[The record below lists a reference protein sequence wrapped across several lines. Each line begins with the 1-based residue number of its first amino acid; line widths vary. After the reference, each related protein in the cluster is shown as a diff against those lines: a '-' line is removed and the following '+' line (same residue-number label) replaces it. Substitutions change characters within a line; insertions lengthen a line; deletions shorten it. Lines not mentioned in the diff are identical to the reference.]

1 MEPITRE
8 EYYLAK
14 IAGTYKGKTPK
25 PVTIEEYYLAT
36 MAGDYSGNTPQPV
49 TRLQYY
55 MAKVAGVWGG
65 SIPAPV
71 TRLEYYWAAIASGEG
86 KVFPPVTRE
95 EHFLVLVADAYSVV
109 LTVVTG
115 NPALLENSK
124 GNRGL
129 ESLTLYGKSTQ
140 VSTTGA
146 QLLPFEV
153 GEKREGFEVFKDGI
167 AISGTRKKDIYAVGR
182 SGMDNESSY
191 DDFPLLASGE
201 YYVYS
206 DSASVSLFVVA
217 FRNGINIT
225 LGSSMKGVAAK
236 IKVMDG
242 DKFRIFLR
250 LEEDFNGKVKAMISK
265 TQPTASNYEPYTG
278 GKPSPSPEY
287 PQEIESTGQSG
298 EIGVTVTGTNLLPF
312 EVGQKGKGFEVFAD
326 GVQVDVDRKTDI
338 YAVGR
343 NNGNVESGYDEFAL
357 MTAGKYYIY
366 SGTQDV
372 YLYVVVWRKGKNVIL
387 GYSVGTN
394 AAQIEIM
401 DGDKFR
407 IFLRTAAAFKGKVK
421 AMITRTPMNATSYE
435 PYKPA
440 QTLIIPTP
448 NGLPGIPVSSDG
460 NYTDADGQQW
470 VCDEVDFKK
479 GVYVQRIGKKTITS
493 KDAFFKSGLS
503 TNDVNYF
510 ALNNIPVHIGTA
522 GKKDV
527 IMSNCFVAGIYQH
540 FGTLG
545 EIFLGSAQGNIVY
558 FSVEAQKYPDTET
571 FKQWAVE
578 NGLMFLYQL
587 ADIVET
593 HLTAEELSAYKTLR
607 TYSPTTTV
615 INDADAWM
623 SVGYA
628 KMK

>member
-1 MEPITRE
+1 M
-8 EYYLAK
+8 
-14 IAGTYKGKTPK
+14 
-25 PVTIEEYYLAT
+25 
-36 MAGDYSGNTPQPV
+36 
-49 TRLQYY
+49 
-55 MAKVAGVWGG
+55 
-65 SIPAPV
+65 
-71 TRLEYYWAAIASGEG
+71 
-86 KVFPPVTRE
+86 
-95 EHFLVLVADAYSVV
+95 LVADAYSVV

-153 GEKREGFEVFKDGI
+153 GEKREGLEVFKDGI
-167 AISGTRKKDIYAVGR
+167 AISGARKDDIYAVGR
-182 SGMDNESSY
+182 SGMGNESSY

-206 DSASVSLFVVA
+206 DSASVQLFVVA

-250 LEEDFNGKVKAMISK
+250 LEEAFNGKVKAMISK

-287 PQEIESTGQSG
+287 PQEIKSAGQSG

-312 EVGQKGKGFEVFAD
+312 EVGQKGNGFEVFAD

-338 YAVGR
+338 YAVGQ

-440 QTLIIPTP
+440 QTLIVPTP
-448 NGLPGIPVSSDG
+448 NGLPGIPVSSGG
-460 NYTDADGQQW
+460 NYTDEKGQQW
-470 VCDEVDFKK
+470 VADEIDLAK
-479 GVYVQRIGKKTITS
+479 GERVQRIGKTVVDGEKVKFVASSNSVYWNLPFKTSPGIISGSPCTS
-493 KDAFFKSGLS
+493 R
-503 TNDVNYF
+503 YF
-510 ALNNIPVHIGTA
+510 ADGKFWANNSY
-522 GKKDV
+522 D
-527 IMSNCFVAGIYQH
+527 FVWT
-540 FGTLG
+540 TLG
-545 EIFLGSAQGNIVY
+545 KMKPY
-558 FSVEAQKYPDTET
+558 FDTS
-571 FKQWAVE
+571 
-578 NGLMFLYQL
+578 
-587 ADIVET
+587 
-593 HLTAEELSAYKTLR
+593 EELNAFCVQKNSEGNPLTIYYCIETPIRTPLSPETIAAYKALR

-615 INDADAWM
+615 INDAGAGM

>member
-14 IAGTYKGKTPK
+14 IAGTYEGNTPE

-129 ESLTLYGKSTQ
+129 ESLTLHGKSTQ
-140 VSTTGA
+140 GSTTGA

-167 AISGTRKKDIYAVGR
+167 AISGARKKDIYAVGR
-182 SGMDNESSY
+182 DGMTNESSY

-206 DSASVSLFVVA
+206 DSASVNLIVVA
-217 FRNGINIT
+217 FRNGGNIT

-250 LEEDFNGKVKAMISK
+250 IEEAFNGKVKAMISK

-287 PQEIESTGQSG
+287 PQEIKSAGQDG
-298 EIGVTVTGTNLLPF
+298 EIEVEVLGKNLIPF
-312 EVGQKGKGFEVFAD
+312 PYPILGGA
-326 GVQVDVDRKTDI
+326 
-338 YAVGR
+338 
-343 NNGNVESGYDEFAL
+343 
-357 MTAGKYYIY
+357 
-366 SGTQDV
+366 GTQ
-372 YLYVVVWRKGKNVIL
+372 
-387 GYSVGTN
+387 
-394 AAQIEIM
+394 IERE
-401 DGDKFR
+401 G
-407 IFLRTAAAFKGKVK
+407 VK
-421 AMITRTPMNATSYE
+421 YTV
-435 PYKPA
+435 
-440 QTLIIPTP
+440 Q
-448 NGLPGIPVSSDG
+448 SDG
-460 NYTDADGQQW
+460 
-470 VCDEVDFKK
+470 
-479 GVYVQRIGKKTITS
+479 
-493 KDAFFKSGLS
+493 
-503 TNDVNYF
+503 
-510 ALNNIPVHIGTA
+510 
-522 GKKDV
+522 
-527 IMSNCFVAGIYQH
+527 GI
-540 FGTLG
+540 
-545 EIFLGSAQGNIVY
+545 
-558 FSVEAQKYPDTET
+558 
-571 FKQWAVE
+571 
-578 NGLMFLYQL
+578 
-587 ADIVET
+587 
-593 HLTAEELSAYKTLR
+593 R
-607 TYSPTTTV
+607 
-615 INDADAWM
+615 
-623 SVGYA
+623 
-628 KMK
+628 

>member
-14 IAGTYKGKTPK
+14 IAGTYEGNTPE

-124 GNRGL
+124 GNRGM

-153 GEKREGFEVFKDGI
+153 GEKREGLEVFKDGI
-167 AISGTRKKDIYAVGR
+167 AISGARKDDIYAVGR
-182 SGMDNESSY
+182 SGMGNESSY

-206 DSASVSLFVVA
+206 DGEFVNLFVVA

-225 LGSSMKGVAAK
+225 LGGSKKGVAVK

-250 LEEDFNGKVKAMISK
+250 LEEAFNGKVKAMISK

-287 PQEIESTGQSG
+287 PQEIKSAGQSG

-312 EVGQKGKGFEVFAD
+312 EVGQKGNGFEVFAD
-326 GVQVDVDRKTDI
+326 GVQVDVDRETDI
-338 YAVGR
+338 YAVGQKK
-343 NNGNVESGYDEFAL
+343 GNVESGYDEFAL

-435 PYKPA
+435 PYKPV
-440 QTLIIPTP
+440 QKLIVPTP
-448 NGLPGIPVSSDG
+448 NGLPGIPVSSGG
-460 NYTDADGQQW
+460 NYTDEKGQQW
-470 VCDEVDFKK
+470 VADEIDLAK
-479 GVYVQRIGKKTITS
+479 GERVQWIGNKVLQES
-493 KDAFFKSGLS
+493 DL
-503 TNDVNYF
+503 
-510 ALNNIPVHIGTA
+510 
-522 GKKDV
+522 KKDTPDSIFV
-527 IMSNCFVAGIYQH
+527 TLYNIKTVSNANPICSHLKYVPYQTADKKQILCISRVLEDIRIYLNSADFQVYKDFVNNN
-540 FGTLG
+540 
-545 EIFLGSAQGNIVY
+545 EVFLIWALKTPIRT
-558 FSVEAQKYPDTET
+558 PLPPET
-571 FKQWAVE
+571 IA
-578 NGLMFLYQL
+578 
-587 ADIVET
+587 
-593 HLTAEELSAYKTLR
+593 AYKALR

-615 INDADAWM
+615 INDAGAGM

>member
-14 IAGTYKGKTPK
+14 IAGTYKGKTPE
-25 PVTIEEYYLAT
+25 PVTIDEYYLAT

-115 NPALLENSK
+115 NPTLLENSK
-124 GNRGL
+124 ENRGL

-140 VSTTGA
+140 MNTTGA

-153 GEKREGFEVFKDGI
+153 GEKREGLEVFKDGI
-167 AISGTRKKDIYAVGR
+167 AISGARKNDIYAVGH
-182 SGMDNESSY
+182 SGMGNESSY

-206 DSASVSLFVVA
+206 DSASVNLFVVA

-225 LGSSMKGVAAK
+225 LGGSMKGVAVK

-287 PQEIESTGQSG
+287 PQEIKNAGQSG

-312 EVGQKGKGFEVFAD
+312 EVGQKGNGFEAFAD
-326 GVQVDVDRKTDI
+326 GVQIDTDRDVDI

-343 NNGNVESGYDEFAL
+343 NDSLVESGYDEFAL

-366 SGTQDV
+366 SDTRDV
-372 YLYVVVWRKGKNVIL
+372 YLYVVVWRKGRNVVL

-440 QTLIIPTP
+440 QKLIIPTP

-460 NYTDADGQQW
+460 NYTDADGRQW

-479 GVYVQRIGKKTITS
+479 GVYVQRVATETPKAKWKNFEETADVPNRYRI
-493 KDAFFKSGLS
+493 SGALVNRYRDGS
-503 TNDVNYF
+503 TKCLISHGIYTNWGIAPGW
-510 ALNNIPVHIGTA
+510 ALNSTTFYYHP
-522 GKKDV
+522 KEDV
-527 IMSNCFVAGIYQH
+527 TKEEAKEQI
-540 FGTLG
+540 LG
-545 EIFLGSAQGNIVY
+545 FINSANPLTFLGQLETPI
-558 FSVEAQKYPDTET
+558 EKPLTTE
-571 FKQWAVE
+571 
-578 NGLMFLYQL
+578 QL
-587 ADIVET
+587 AT
-593 HLTAEELSAYKTLR
+593 YKALR

-615 INDADAWM
+615 ANDAEAGM

>member
-14 IAGTYKGKTPK
+14 IAGTYEGKTPK
-25 PVTIEEYYLAT
+25 PVTNDEYYLAT

-55 MAKVAGVWGG
+55 MAKVAGVWDG

-71 TRLEYYWAAIASGEG
+71 TRLEYYWAAIANGEG
-86 KVFPPVTRE
+86 EVFPPVTRE
-95 EHFLVLVADAYSVV
+95 EHFLTLVADAYSVV

-146 QLLPFEV
+146 QLFDVSEV
-153 GEKREGFEVFKDGI
+153 LDETVL
-167 AISGTRKKDIYAVGR
+167 DIENPVVGNAVGYWT
-182 SGMDNESSY
+182 SGYIPVKTGNYIYSSKGTARGWVYDADKNGLRYINNAGGSQISIKEGEAFVRVSGKYPDDPQNFMFNE
-191 DDFPLLASGE
+191 G
-201 YYVYS
+201 
-206 DSASVSLFVVA
+206 DS
-217 FRNGINIT
+217 
-225 LGSSMKGVAAK
+225 
-236 IKVMDG
+236 IK
-242 DKFRIFLR
+242 
-250 LEEDFNGKVKAMISK
+250 
-265 TQPTASNYEPYTG
+265 PYEPYTG

-287 PQEIESTGQSG
+287 TQEIESTGDVG
-298 EIGVTVTGTNLLPF
+298 EIGVTVTGANLLPF
-312 EVGQKGKGFEVFAD
+312 EVGQKGNGFEVFAD

-338 YAVGR
+338 YAVGQ
-343 NNGNVESGYDEFAL
+343 NNGNVESGYDEFVL

-372 YLYVVVWRKGKNVIL
+372 YLYVVVWRKGKNVVL

-435 PYKPA
+435 PYKPV
-440 QTLIIPTP
+440 QKLIVPTP
-448 NGLPGIPVSSDG
+448 NGLPGIPVSSGG
-460 NYTDADGQQW
+460 NYTDEKGQQW

-493 KDAFFKSGLS
+493 KDSFFKSGLS
-503 TNDVNYF
+503 TDDVNYF
-510 ALNNIPVHIGTA
+510 GLNNFFVHIGTR
-522 GKKDV
+522 GEKDV
-527 IMSNCFVAGIYQH
+527 LMSNCFVAGIYQN
-540 FGTLG
+540 FGALG
-545 EIFLGSAQGNIVY
+545 KIFLGSASGNVIY
-558 FSVEAQKYPDTET
+558 FSVNAQKYPDAGT

-615 INDADAWM
+615 INDA
-623 SVGYA
+623 GRG
-628 KMK
+628 

>member
-14 IAGTYKGKTPK
+14 IAGTYEGKTPE

-49 TRLQYY
+49 TRMQYY

-71 TRLEYYWAAIASGEG
+71 TRLEYYWAAIANGEG
-86 KVFPPVTRE
+86 TVFPPVTRE

-140 VSTTGA
+140 MNTTGA
-146 QLLPFEV
+146 QLFPFEV
-153 GEKREGFEVFKDGI
+153 GKKGINFEVFEDGI
-167 AISGTRKKDIYAVGR
+167 VISCKKGTDIYAVGR
-182 SGMDNESSY
+182 PNATLESSY
-191 DDFPLLASGE
+191 DDFPLLAPGE
-201 YYVYS
+201 YYIYS
-206 DSASVSLFVVA
+206 DSKYVELLVTTFVNGEYLILGVSTI
-217 FRNGINIT
+217 G
-225 LGSSMKGVAAK
+225 AAVK
-236 IKVMDG
+236 IKVIAG
-242 DKFRIFLR
+242 YKFRILLR
-250 LEEDFNGKVKAMISK
+250 CREDVETKVKAMISK

-287 PQEIESTGQSG
+287 PQEIKSAGQSG

-312 EVGQKGKGFEVFAD
+312 EVGQKGNGFEVFAD

-338 YAVGR
+338 YAVGQ
-343 NNGNVESGYDEFAL
+343 NNDNVESGYDEFAL

-372 YLYVVVWRKGKNVIL
+372 YLYVVVWRKGKNVVL
-387 GYSVGTN
+387 GYSVGTD
-394 AAQIEIM
+394 AEQIEIM

-407 IFLRTAAAFKGKVK
+407 IFLRTTAAFKGKVK

-448 NGLPGIPVSSDG
+448 NGLPGIPVSSGG

-479 GVYVQRIGKKTITS
+479 GVYVQRVATETPKAKWKNFEETADVPNRYRI
-493 KDAFFKSGLS
+493 SGALVNIYRDGS
-503 TNDVNYF
+503 TKCLISHGIYANWGIAPGW
-510 ALNNIPVHIGTA
+510 ALNSTTFYYHP
-522 GKKDV
+522 KEDV
-527 IMSNCFVAGIYQH
+527 TKEEAKEQI
-540 FGTLG
+540 LG
-545 EIFLGSAQGNIVY
+545 FINSANPLTFLGQLETPI
-558 FSVEAQKYPDTET
+558 EKPLTTE
-571 FKQWAVE
+571 
-578 NGLMFLYQL
+578 QL
-587 ADIVET
+587 AT
-593 HLTAEELSAYKTLR
+593 YKALR

-615 INDADAWM
+615 ANDAEAGM

>member
-14 IAGTYKGKTPK
+14 IAGTYEGKTPK
-25 PVTIEEYYLAT
+25 PVTNDEYYLAT

-55 MAKVAGVWGG
+55 MAKVAGVWDG

-71 TRLEYYWAAIASGEG
+71 TRLEYYWAAIANGEG
-86 KVFPPVTRE
+86 TVFPPVTRE

-140 VSTTGA
+140 MNTTGA

-153 GEKREGFEVFKDGI
+153 GKKGINFEVFEDGI
-167 AISGTRKKDIYAVGR
+167 VISCKKGTDIYAVGR
-182 SGMDNESSY
+182 PNAALESSY
-191 DDFPLLASGE
+191 DDFPLLAPGE
-201 YYVYS
+201 YYIYS
-206 DSASVSLFVVA
+206 DSKYVELLVTTFVNGKYLLLGVSTI
-217 FRNGINIT
+217 G
-225 LGSSMKGVAAK
+225 AAVK
-236 IKVMDG
+236 IKVIAG
-242 DKFRIFLR
+242 YKFRILLR
-250 LEEDFNGKVKAMISK
+250 CREDVETKVKAIISK
-265 TQPTASNYEPYTG
+265 RYPTASNYEPYTG

-372 YLYVVVWRKGKNVIL
+372 YLYVVVWRKGKNVVL
-387 GYSVGTN
+387 GYSVGTD
-394 AAQIEIM
+394 AEQIEIM

-407 IFLRTAAAFKGKVK
+407 IFLRTTAAFKGKVK

-615 INDADAWM
+615 ANDAEAGM

>member
-14 IAGTYKGKTPK
+14 IAGTYEGNTPE

-153 GEKREGFEVFKDGI
+153 GEKREGLEVFKDGI
-167 AISGTRKKDIYAVGR
+167 AISGARKDDIYAVGR
-182 SGMDNESSY
+182 SGMGNESSY

-206 DSASVSLFVVA
+206 DSASVNLFVVA
-217 FRNGINIT
+217 FRNGTNIT
-225 LGSSMKGVAAK
+225 LGGSMKGVAVK

-250 LEEDFNGKVKAMISK
+250 LEEAFNGKVKAMISK

-287 PQEIESTGQSG
+287 PQEIESTGDVG
-298 EIGVTVTGTNLLPF
+298 EIGVTVTGANLLPF
-312 EVGQKGKGFEVFAD
+312 EVGQKGNGFEVFAD
-326 GVQVDVDRKTDI
+326 GVQVDVDRETDI
-338 YAVGR
+338 YAVGQ

-372 YLYVVVWRKGKNVIL
+372 YLYVVVWRKGKNVVL

-435 PYKPA
+435 PYKPV
-440 QTLIIPTP
+440 QKLIVPTP
-448 NGLPGIPVSSDG
+448 NGLPGIPVSSGG
-460 NYTDADGQQW
+460 NYTDEKGQQW
-470 VCDEVDFKK
+470 VADEIDLAK
-479 GVYVQRIGKKTITS
+479 GERVQWIGNKVLQES
-493 KDAFFKSGLS
+493 DL
-503 TNDVNYF
+503 
-510 ALNNIPVHIGTA
+510 
-522 GKKDV
+522 KKDTPDSIFV
-527 IMSNCFVAGIYQH
+527 TLYNIKTVSNANPICSHLKYVPYQTADKKQILCISRVLEDIRIYLNSADFQVYKDFVNNN
-540 FGTLG
+540 
-545 EIFLGSAQGNIVY
+545 EVFLIWALKTPIRT
-558 FSVEAQKYPDTET
+558 PLPPET
-571 FKQWAVE
+571 IA
-578 NGLMFLYQL
+578 
-587 ADIVET
+587 
-593 HLTAEELSAYKTLR
+593 AYKALR

-615 INDADAWM
+615 INDAGAGM

>member
-14 IAGTYKGKTPK
+14 IAGTYEGNTPE

-153 GEKREGFEVFKDGI
+153 GEKREGLEVFKDGI
-167 AISGTRKKDIYAVGR
+167 AISGARKNYIYAVGR
-182 SGMDNESSY
+182 SGMDTESSY

-206 DSASVSLFVVA
+206 DSASVHLFVVA

-287 PQEIESTGQSG
+287 PQEIKSAGQSG

-312 EVGQKGKGFEVFAD
+312 EVGQKGNGFEVFAD

-338 YAVGR
+338 YAVGQ

-435 PYKPA
+435 PYKPV
-440 QTLIIPTP
+440 QKLIVPTP
-448 NGLPGIPVSSDG
+448 NGLPGIPVSSGG
-460 NYTDADGQQW
+460 NYTDEKGQQW
-470 VCDEVDFKK
+470 VCDEVDLKK
-479 GVYVQRIGKKTITS
+479 GVYVQRIAKEIPNTSLEVRETPDVKGRYSFTKAFKNIYKNGDYKCLISHGIYGRWGTKKDTW
-493 KDAFFKSGLS
+493 AM
-503 TNDVNYF
+503 V
-510 ALNNIPVHIGTA
+510 GTA
-522 GKKDV
+522 
-527 IMSNCFVAGIYQH
+527 FVYSPEERTTEDKLKEKILSLINSDNPL
-540 FGTLG
+540 T
-545 EIFLGSAQGNIVY
+545 FLGQLETPI
-558 FSVEAQKYPDTET
+558 EKPLTTE
-571 FKQWAVE
+571 
-578 NGLMFLYQL
+578 QL
-587 ADIVET
+587 AK
-593 HLTAEELSAYKTLR
+593 YKALR

-615 INDADAWM
+615 INDAGAGM

>member
-14 IAGTYKGKTPK
+14 IAGTYEGNTPE

-153 GEKREGFEVFKDGI
+153 GEKREGLEVFKDGI
-167 AISGTRKKDIYAVGR
+167 AISGARKDDIYAVGR
-182 SGMDNESSY
+182 SGMGNESSY

-206 DSASVSLFVVA
+206 DSASVNLFVVA

-250 LEEDFNGKVKAMISK
+250 LEEAFNGKVKAMISK

-287 PQEIESTGQSG
+287 PQEIKSAGQSG

-312 EVGQKGKGFEVFAD
+312 EVGQKGNGFEVFAD
-326 GVQVDVDRKTDI
+326 GVQVDVDRETDI
-338 YAVGR
+338 YAVGQ
-343 NNGNVESGYDEFAL
+343 NNANVESGYDEFAL

-372 YLYVVVWRKGKNVIL
+372 YLYVVVWRKGKNVVL
-387 GYSVGTN
+387 GRSVGTN

-407 IFLRTAAAFKGKVK
+407 IFFRTAATFKGKVK

-448 NGLPGIPVSSDG
+448 GGLPGIPVSSGG
-460 NYTDADGQQW
+460 NYTDEKGQQW
-470 VCDEVDFKK
+470 VADEIDLAKGERVQWIGNKVLQESDLKKDTPDSIFVTLYNIKTVSNANPICSHLKYVPYQTADKKQILCISRVLEDIRIYLNSADFQ
-479 GVYVQRIGKKTITS
+479 VY
-493 KDAFFKSGLS
+493 KDF
-503 TNDVNYF
+503 
-510 ALNNIPVHIGTA
+510 LNNNEVFLIWALKTPIRTPIP
-522 GKKDV
+522 
-527 IMSNCFVAGIYQH
+527 
-540 FGTLG
+540 
-545 EIFLGSAQGNIVY
+545 
-558 FSVEAQKYPDTET
+558 PET
-571 FKQWAVE
+571 IA
-578 NGLMFLYQL
+578 
-587 ADIVET
+587 
-593 HLTAEELSAYKTLR
+593 AYKALR

-615 INDADAWM
+615 INDAGAGM

>member
-14 IAGTYKGKTPK
+14 IAGTYEGKTPK
-25 PVTIEEYYLAT
+25 PVTNDEYYLAT

-153 GEKREGFEVFKDGI
+153 GEKREGLEVFKDGI
-167 AISGTRKKDIYAVGR
+167 AISGARKNDIYAVGR
-182 SGMDNESSY
+182 SGMGNESSY
-191 DDFPLLASGE
+191 DDFPLLAPGE
-201 YYVYS
+201 
-206 DSASVSLFVVA
+206 
-217 FRNGINIT
+217 
-225 LGSSMKGVAAK
+225 
-236 IKVMDG
+236 
-242 DKFRIFLR
+242 
-250 LEEDFNGKVKAMISK
+250 
-265 TQPTASNYEPYTG
+265 
-278 GKPSPSPEY
+278 
-287 PQEIESTGQSG
+287 
-298 EIGVTVTGTNLLPF
+298 
-312 EVGQKGKGFEVFAD
+312 
-326 GVQVDVDRKTDI
+326 
-338 YAVGR
+338 
-343 NNGNVESGYDEFAL
+343 
-357 MTAGKYYIY
+357 YYIY

-372 YLYVVVWRKGKNVIL
+372 YLYVVVWRKGKNVVL

-435 PYKPA
+435 PYKPV
-440 QTLIIPTP
+440 QKLIVPTP
-448 NGLPGIPVSSDG
+448 NGLPGIPVSSGG
-460 NYTDADGQQW
+460 NYTDEKGQQW

-493 KDAFFKSGLS
+493 KDIFFKSGLS
-503 TNDVNYF
+503 TDDVNYF
-510 ALNNIPVHIGTA
+510 GLNNFFVHIGTR
-522 GKKDV
+522 GEKDV
-527 IMSNCFVAGIYQH
+527 LMSNCFVAGIYQN
-540 FGTLG
+540 FGALG
-545 EIFLGSAQGNIVY
+545 KIFLGSASGNVIY
-558 FSVEAQKYPDTET
+558 FSVNAQKYPDVET

-615 INDADAWM
+615 ANDAEAGM

>member
-14 IAGTYKGKTPK
+14 IAGTYKGKTPE
-25 PVTIEEYYLAT
+25 PVTIDEYYLAT

-115 NPALLENSK
+115 NPTLLENSK
-124 GNRGL
+124 ENRGL

-140 VSTTGA
+140 MNTTGA

-153 GEKREGFEVFKDGI
+153 GEKREGLEVFKDGI
-167 AISGTRKKDIYAVGR
+167 AISGARKNDIYAVGR
-182 SGMDNESSY
+182 SGMGNESSY

-206 DSASVSLFVVA
+206 DSASVNLFVVA

-225 LGSSMKGVAAK
+225 LGGSMKGVAAK

-287 PQEIESTGQSG
+287 PQEIKNAGQSG

-312 EVGQKGKGFEVFAD
+312 EVGQKGNGFEAFAD
-326 GVQVDVDRKTDI
+326 GVQIDTDRDVDI

-343 NNGNVESGYDEFAL
+343 NDNLVESGYDEFAL

-366 SGTQDV
+366 SDTRDV
-372 YLYVVVWRKGKNVIL
+372 YLYVVVWRKGRNVVL

-440 QTLIIPTP
+440 QKLIIPTP

-460 NYTDADGQQW
+460 NYTDADGRQW

-479 GVYVQRIGKKTITS
+479 GVYVQRVATETPKAKWKNFEETADVPNRYRI
-493 KDAFFKSGLS
+493 SGALVNRYRDGS
-503 TNDVNYF
+503 TKCLISHGIYTNWGIAPGW
-510 ALNNIPVHIGTA
+510 ALNSTTFYYHP
-522 GKKDV
+522 KEDV
-527 IMSNCFVAGIYQH
+527 TKEEAKEQI
-540 FGTLG
+540 LG
-545 EIFLGSAQGNIVY
+545 FINSANPLTFLGQLETPI
-558 FSVEAQKYPDTET
+558 EKPLTTE
-571 FKQWAVE
+571 
-578 NGLMFLYQL
+578 QL
-587 ADIVET
+587 AT
-593 HLTAEELSAYKTLR
+593 YKALR

-615 INDADAWM
+615 ANDAEAGM

>member
-14 IAGTYKGKTPK
+14 IAGTYEGNTPE

-153 GEKREGFEVFKDGI
+153 GEKREGLEVFKDGI
-167 AISGTRKKDIYAVGR
+167 AISGARKNDIYAVGR
-182 SGMDNESSY
+182 EGMTNESSY

-206 DSASVSLFVVA
+206 DSASVNLFVVA

-225 LGSSMKGVAAK
+225 LGGSMKGVAVK

-242 DKFRIFLR
+242 DKFRILLR

-287 PQEIESTGQSG
+287 PQEIESVGQSG

-312 EVGQKGKGFEVFAD
+312 EVGQKGNGFEVFAD
-326 GVQVDVDRKTDI
+326 GVQVDVDRETDI
-338 YAVGR
+338 YAVGQ
-343 NNGNVESGYDEFAL
+343 NNSNVESGYDEFAL

-366 SGTQDV
+366 SDTQDV
-372 YLYVVVWRKGKNVIL
+372 YLYVVVWRKGKNVVL

-407 IFLRTAAAFKGKVK
+407 IFLRTVEAFNGKVK

-448 NGLPGIPVSSDG
+448 NGLPGIPVSSGG

-479 GVYVQRIGKKTITS
+479 GVYVQRVATETPKAKWKNFEETADVPNRYRI
-493 KDAFFKSGLS
+493 SGALVNRYRDGS
-503 TNDVNYF
+503 TKCLISHGIYTNF
-510 ALNNIPVHIGTA
+510 GIAPGWALNSTTFYYHP
-522 GKKDV
+522 KEDV
-527 IMSNCFVAGIYQH
+527 TKEEAKEQI
-540 FGTLG
+540 LG
-545 EIFLGSAQGNIVY
+545 FINSANPLTFLGQLETPI
-558 FSVEAQKYPDTET
+558 EKPLTTE
-571 FKQWAVE
+571 
-578 NGLMFLYQL
+578 QL
-587 ADIVET
+587 AT
-593 HLTAEELSAYKTLR
+593 YKALR

-615 INDADAWM
+615 ANDAEAGM

>member
-14 IAGTYKGKTPK
+14 IAGTYEGNTPE

-140 VSTTGA
+140 GST
-146 QLLPFEV
+146 
-153 GEKREGFEVFKDGI
+153 
-167 AISGTRKKDIYAVGR
+167 
-182 SGMDNESSY
+182 
-191 DDFPLLASGE
+191 
-201 YYVYS
+201 
-206 DSASVSLFVVA
+206 
-217 FRNGINIT
+217 
-225 LGSSMKGVAAK
+225 
-236 IKVMDG
+236 
-242 DKFRIFLR
+242 
-250 LEEDFNGKVKAMISK
+250 
-265 TQPTASNYEPYTG
+265 
-278 GKPSPSPEY
+278 PSPSY
-287 PQEIESTGQSG
+287 PQEIENAGQSG
-298 EIGVTVTGTNLLPF
+298 EIGVQVYGGNLFDIRKASPLEDAYGLQMSLDGEYITV
-312 EVGQKGKGFEVFAD
+312 KGVTTTT
-326 GVQVDVDRKTDI
+326 R
-338 YAVGR
+338 Y
-343 NNGNVESGYDEFAL
+343 GNVSF
-357 MTAGKYYIY
+357 
-366 SGTQDV
+366 
-372 YLYVVVWRKGKNVIL
+372 RIL
-387 GYSVGTN
+387 GYPVNLYGNRFSMDIVKNVGTSKEYVYTSATEN
-394 AAQIEIM
+394 TLALSVVVDAKAAVEL
-401 DGDKFR
+401 KFR
-407 IFLRTAAAFKGKVK
+407 LMVNAGSTAL
-421 AMITRTPMNATSYE
+421 PYE

-448 NGLPGIPVSSDG
+448 NGLPGIPVTFDG

-470 VCDEVDFKK
+470 VCDEVDLAN
-479 GVYVQRIGKKTITS
+479 GEMVQRIGKTVVDGEKVKFVASSNSVYWNLPFKTSPGIISGSPCTS
-493 KDAFFKSGLS
+493 R
-503 TNDVNYF
+503 YF
-510 ALNNIPVHIGTA
+510 ADGKFWANNSYDFVWTTP
-522 GKKDV
+522 GKMKP
-527 IMSNCFVAGIYQH
+527 
-540 FGTLG
+540 
-545 EIFLGSAQGNIVY
+545 Y
-558 FSVEAQKYPDTET
+558 FDTS
-571 FKQWAVE
+571 
-578 NGLMFLYQL
+578 
-587 ADIVET
+587 
-593 HLTAEELSAYKTLR
+593 EELNAFCVQKNSEGNPLTIYYCIETPIRTPLSPETIAAYKALR

>member
-14 IAGTYKGKTPK
+14 IAGTYEGNTPE

-140 VSTTGA
+140 GSTTGA
-146 QLLPFEV
+146 NILKDTYLSLCKGGVDLFTANGLFTANSNYEKNVEFNLLFTEGSIFADSIKDEETYYIVFRPIGFTPAYRFQLSLKNGAHETMTTSA
-153 GEKREGFEVFKDGI
+153 G
-167 AISGTRKKDIYAVGR
+167 AIV
-182 SGMDNESSY
+182 
-191 DDFPLLASGE
+191 
-201 YYVYS
+201 
-206 DSASVSLFVVA
+206 ASVSGAVLKKTARIQLYFFNVSGAIPIVS
-217 FRNGINIT
+217 
-225 LGSSMKGVAAK
+225 GS
-236 IKVMDG
+236 
-242 DKFRIFLR
+242 KFQMIF
-250 LEEDFNGKVKAMISK
+250 SK
-265 TQPTASNYEPYTG
+265 NPDCIYEPYTG

-287 PQEIESTGQSG
+287 PQEIKSVGQDGEIEVEVLGKNLIPFPYPILGGAGTQIEREGVKYTVQSDGGIRCVGTPTAVTYINLSRIKFSNVGLTATQPTDGKIVLSG
-298 EIGVTVTGTNLLPF
+298 EKMTYDPSNYALFIYITSDQLGKPIDTV
-312 EVGQKGKGFEVFAD
+312 
-326 GVQVDVDRKTDI
+326 I
-338 YAVGR
+338 YP
-343 NNGNVESGYDEFAL
+343 
-357 MTAGKYYIY
+357 
-366 SGTQDV
+366 
-372 YLYVVVWRKGKNVIL
+372 
-387 GYSVGTN
+387 
-394 AAQIEIM
+394 QIEL
-401 DGDKFR
+401 G
-407 IFLRTAAAFKGKVK
+407 TV
-421 AMITRTPMNATSYE
+421 ATEYE

-448 NGLPGIPVSSDG
+448 NGLPGVPTIDNG
-460 NYTDADGQQW
+460 NYTDASGQQW
-470 VCDEVDFKK
+470 LCDEVDLKR
-479 GVYVQRIGKKTITS
+479 GVYVQNVAFAEFGKGITS
-493 KDAFFKSGLS
+493 LTKNSGVSSKNIVSAYFFS
-503 TNDVNYF
+503 
-510 ALNNIPVHIGTA
+510 IPRKRAKTRHT
-522 GKKDV
+522 
-527 IMSNCFVAGIYQH
+527 IMSNCLRFVANV
-540 FGTLG
+540 
-545 EIFLGSAQGNIVY
+545 SSGNPAYVI
-558 FSVEAQKYPDTET
+558 SNESQTEAMYVSIPAELYENDDQMLNLLAEKKVKILYATYPTERPLST
-571 FKQWAVE
+571 
-578 NGLMFLYQL
+578 
-587 ADIVET
+587 
-593 HLTAEELSAYKTLR
+593 EELEKYRSLR

-615 INDADAWM
+615 INDAGAGM

>member
-14 IAGTYKGKTPK
+14 IAGTYEGKTPK
-25 PVTIEEYYLAT
+25 PVTNDEYYLAT

-140 VSTTGA
+140 GSTTGA

-167 AISGTRKKDIYAVGR
+167 AISDARKKDIYAVGR
-182 SGMDNESSY
+182 DGMTNESSY

-206 DSASVSLFVVA
+206 DSASVNLIVVA
-217 FRNGINIT
+217 FRNGKNIT

-250 LEEDFNGKVKAMISK
+250 IEEAFNGKVKAMISK

-278 GKPSPSPEY
+278 GAPSPSPSY
-287 PQEIESTGQSG
+287 PQEIESAGQNGEIEVEVLSGNLFDKSAAYDLTQSG
-298 EIGVTVTGTNLLPF
+298 GWSASFDGEELKVVGNNITIGSIRLFNYKKTLPAGTYTFSISKPLPF
-312 EVGQKGKGFEVFAD
+312 EIRIDNYFLIKKGDTSATVTFDNGVSMSHFEVDAEPGATFNEQRFKIMLNA
-326 GVQVDVDRKTDI
+326 GST
-338 YAVGR
+338 
-343 NNGNVESGYDEFAL
+343 AL
-357 MTAGKYYIY
+357 
-366 SGTQDV
+366 
-372 YLYVVVWRKGKNVIL
+372 
-387 GYSVGTN
+387 
-394 AAQIEIM
+394 
-401 DGDKFR
+401 
-407 IFLRTAAAFKGKVK
+407 
-421 AMITRTPMNATSYE
+421 PYE
-435 PYKPA
+435 LYKPA
-440 QTLIIPTP
+440 QTLIVPTP
-448 NGLPGIPVSSDG
+448 NGLPGIPVSSGG
-460 NYTDADGQQW
+460 NYTDEKGQQW

-479 GVYVQRIGKKTITS
+479 GVYVQRIAKYISSGGENLIAPSTRDGVDQYIIAVKSEIDKNFLSFGFSNKFKCKNMFEANTFTVTDMFIYFRFAENTQTPETIREVLNGCEFWYVLATPIETP
-493 KDAFFKSGLS
+493 LS
-503 TNDVNYF
+503 
-510 ALNNIPVHIGTA
+510 
-522 GKKDV
+522 
-527 IMSNCFVAGIYQH
+527 
-540 FGTLG
+540 
-545 EIFLGSAQGNIVY
+545 SA
-558 FSVEAQKYPDTET
+558 D
-571 FKQWAVE
+571 
-578 NGLMFLYQL
+578 L
-587 ADIVET
+587 A
-593 HLTAEELSAYKTLR
+593 AYSALR

-615 INDADAWM
+615 INDAGAGM

>member
-14 IAGTYKGKTPK
+14 IAGTYEGNTPE

-140 VSTTGA
+140 GST
-146 QLLPFEV
+146 
-153 GEKREGFEVFKDGI
+153 
-167 AISGTRKKDIYAVGR
+167 
-182 SGMDNESSY
+182 
-191 DDFPLLASGE
+191 
-201 YYVYS
+201 
-206 DSASVSLFVVA
+206 
-217 FRNGINIT
+217 
-225 LGSSMKGVAAK
+225 
-236 IKVMDG
+236 
-242 DKFRIFLR
+242 
-250 LEEDFNGKVKAMISK
+250 
-265 TQPTASNYEPYTG
+265 
-278 GKPSPSPEY
+278 PSPSY
-287 PQEIESTGQSG
+287 PQEIENAGQSG
-298 EIGVTVTGTNLLPF
+298 EIGVQVYGGNLFDIRKASPF
-312 EVGQKGKGFEVFAD
+312 EDAYGLQMSLDGEYITVKGVTTTT
-326 GVQVDVDRKTDI
+326 R
-338 YAVGR
+338 Y
-343 NNGNVESGYDEFAL
+343 GNVSF
-357 MTAGKYYIY
+357 
-366 SGTQDV
+366 
-372 YLYVVVWRKGKNVIL
+372 RIL
-387 GYSVGTN
+387 GYPVNLYGNRVSMDIVKNVGTSKEYVYTSATEN
-394 AAQIEIM
+394 NLALSVVVDAKAAVEL
-401 DGDKFR
+401 KFR
-407 IFLRTAAAFKGKVK
+407 LMVNAGSTAL
-421 AMITRTPMNATSYE
+421 PYE

-448 NGLPGIPVSSDG
+448 NGLSGIPVSSGG

-479 GVYVQRIGKKTITS
+479 GVYVQRVATETPKAKWKNFEETADVPNRYCI
-493 KDAFFKSGLS
+493 SGALVNRYRDGS
-503 TNDVNYF
+503 TKCLISHGIYANWGIAPGW
-510 ALNNIPVHIGTA
+510 ALNSTTFYYHP
-522 GKKDV
+522 KEDV
-527 IMSNCFVAGIYQH
+527 TKEEAKEQI
-540 FGTLG
+540 LG
-545 EIFLGSAQGNIVY
+545 FINSANPLTFLGQLETPI
-558 FSVEAQKYPDTET
+558 EKPLTTE
-571 FKQWAVE
+571 
-578 NGLMFLYQL
+578 QL
-587 ADIVET
+587 AT
-593 HLTAEELSAYKTLR
+593 YKALR

-615 INDADAWM
+615 ANDAEAGM

>member
-14 IAGTYKGKTPK
+14 IAGTYKGKTPA

-49 TRLQYY
+49 TRMQYY

-71 TRLEYYWAAIASGEG
+71 TRLEYYWAAIANGEG
-86 KVFPPVTRE
+86 TVFPPVTRE

-140 VSTTGA
+140 MNTTGA

-153 GEKREGFEVFKDGI
+153 GKKGINFEVFEDGI
-167 AISGTRKKDIYAVGR
+167 VISCKKGTDIYAVGR
-182 SGMDNESSY
+182 PDATLESSY
-191 DDFPLLASGE
+191 DDFPLLAPGE
-201 YYVYS
+201 YYIYS
-206 DSASVSLFVVA
+206 DGKYVELLVTTFVNGEYLILGVSKNGSA
-217 FRNGINIT
+217 I
-225 LGSSMKGVAAK
+225 K
-236 IKVMDG
+236 IKVIAG
-242 DKFRIFLR
+242 YKFRILLR
-250 LEEDFNGKVKAMISK
+250 CREDFDGKVKAMISK

-312 EVGQKGKGFEVFAD
+312 EVGQKGNGFEVFAD

-338 YAVGR
+338 YAVGQ
-343 NNGNVESGYDEFAL
+343 NNDNVESGYDEFAL

-372 YLYVVVWRKGKNVIL
+372 YLYVVVWRKGKNVVL

-435 PYKPA
+435 PYKPV
-440 QTLIIPTP
+440 QKLIVPTP
-448 NGLPGIPVSSDG
+448 NGLPGIPVSSGG
-460 NYTDADGQQW
+460 NYTDEKGQQW

-479 GVYVQRIGKKTITS
+479 GVYVQRVATETPKAKWKNFEETADVPNRYCI
-493 KDAFFKSGLS
+493 SGALVNRYRDGS
-503 TNDVNYF
+503 TKCLISHGIYANWGIAPGW
-510 ALNNIPVHIGTA
+510 ALNSTTFYYHP
-522 GKKDV
+522 KEDV
-527 IMSNCFVAGIYQH
+527 TKEEAKEQI
-540 FGTLG
+540 LG
-545 EIFLGSAQGNIVY
+545 FINSANPLTFLGQLETPI
-558 FSVEAQKYPDTET
+558 EKPLTTE
-571 FKQWAVE
+571 
-578 NGLMFLYQL
+578 QL
-587 ADIVET
+587 AT
-593 HLTAEELSAYKTLR
+593 YKALR

-615 INDADAWM
+615 ANDAEAGM

>member
-14 IAGTYKGKTPK
+14 IAGTYEGKTPK
-25 PVTIEEYYLAT
+25 PVTNDEYYLAT

-55 MAKVAGVWGG
+55 MAKVAGVWDG

-71 TRLEYYWAAIASGEG
+71 TRLEYYWAAIANGEG
-86 KVFPPVTRE
+86 TVFPPVTRE

-140 VSTTGA
+140 MNTTGA
-146 QLLPFEV
+146 QLFPFEV
-153 GEKREGFEVFKDGI
+153 GKKGINFEVFEDGI
-167 AISGTRKKDIYAVGR
+167 VISCKKGTDIYAVGR
-182 SGMDNESSY
+182 PNATLESSY
-191 DDFPLLASGE
+191 DDFPLLAPGE
-201 YYVYS
+201 YYIYS
-206 DSASVSLFVVA
+206 DSKYVELLVTTFVNGEYLILGVSTI
-217 FRNGINIT
+217 G
-225 LGSSMKGVAAK
+225 AAVK
-236 IKVMDG
+236 IKVIAG
-242 DKFRIFLR
+242 YKFRILLR
-250 LEEDFNGKVKAMISK
+250 CREDVETKVKAIISK
-265 TQPTASNYEPYTG
+265 RYPTASNYEPYTG
-278 GKPSPSPEY
+278 GKPSPSQEY

-372 YLYVVVWRKGKNVIL
+372 YLYVVVWRKGKNVVL
-387 GYSVGTN
+387 GYSVGTD
-394 AAQIEIM
+394 AEQIEIM

-407 IFLRTAAAFKGKVK
+407 IFLRTTAAFKGKVK

-615 INDADAWM
+615 ANDAEAGM

>member
-14 IAGTYKGKTPK
+14 IAGTYEGNTPE

-146 QLLPFEV
+146 QLFDVSEV
-153 GEKREGFEVFKDGI
+153 SAETALNTENPVEGH
-167 AISGTRKKDIYAVGR
+167 AVGYWT
-182 SGMDNESSY
+182 SGYIPVKTGNYICSRKGTARGWTYDADKNGLRYIANSGGAPISIKEGEAFIRVSGKDAVDPQNFMFNE
-191 DDFPLLASGE
+191 G
-201 YYVYS
+201 
-206 DSASVSLFVVA
+206 DS
-217 FRNGINIT
+217 
-225 LGSSMKGVAAK
+225 
-236 IKVMDG
+236 IK
-242 DKFRIFLR
+242 
-250 LEEDFNGKVKAMISK
+250 
-265 TQPTASNYEPYTG
+265 PYEPYTG
-278 GKPSPSPEY
+278 GKPSPSPSY
-287 PQEIESTGQSG
+287 PQEIENAGQSG
-298 EIGVTVTGTNLLPF
+298 EIGVQVYGGNLFDISKATPWEDAYGLTTSIDGEYVTIKGVVTATKDTNISF
-312 EVGQKGKGFEVFAD
+312 
-326 GVQVDVDRKTDI
+326 R
-338 YAVGR
+338 
-343 NNGNVESGYDEFAL
+343 
-357 MTAGKYYIY
+357 
-366 SGTQDV
+366 
-372 YLYVVVWRKGKNVIL
+372 IL
-387 GYSVGTN
+387 GYPVFLYGNRISMDIVKNVGTSDQTVYTSPVESTLALSIRVSAM
-394 AAQIEIM
+394 AAVEL
-401 DGDKFR
+401 KFR
-407 IFLRTAAAFKGKVK
+407 LMVNAGSTAL
-421 AMITRTPMNATSYE
+421 PYE

-440 QTLIIPTP
+440 QKLIIPTP
-448 NGLPGIPVSSDG
+448 GGLPGIPVSSGG
-460 NYTDADGQQW
+460 NYTDEKGQQW

-479 GVYVQRIGKKTITS
+479 GVYVQRIAKYISSGGENLIAPSTRDGVDQYIIAVKSEIDKNFLSFGFSNKFKCKNMFEANTFTVTDMFIYFRFAENTQTPETIREVLNGCEFWYVLATPIETP
-493 KDAFFKSGLS
+493 LS
-503 TNDVNYF
+503 
-510 ALNNIPVHIGTA
+510 
-522 GKKDV
+522 
-527 IMSNCFVAGIYQH
+527 
-540 FGTLG
+540 
-545 EIFLGSAQGNIVY
+545 SA
-558 FSVEAQKYPDTET
+558 D
-571 FKQWAVE
+571 
-578 NGLMFLYQL
+578 L
-587 ADIVET
+587 A
-593 HLTAEELSAYKTLR
+593 AYSALR

-615 INDADAWM
+615 INDAGAGM

>member
-1 MEPITRE
+1 MTND
-8 EYYLAK
+8 
-14 IAGTYKGKTPK
+14 
-25 PVTIEEYYLAT
+25 EYYLAT

-124 GNRGL
+124 GNRGM

-153 GEKREGFEVFKDGI
+153 GEKREGLEVFKDGI
-167 AISGTRKKDIYAVGR
+167 AISGARKDDIYAVGR
-182 SGMDNESSY
+182 SGMGNESSY

-206 DSASVSLFVVA
+206 DGEFVNLFVVA

-225 LGSSMKGVAAK
+225 LGGSMKGVAVK

-250 LEEDFNGKVKAMISK
+250 LEEAFNGKVKAMISK

-287 PQEIESTGQSG
+287 PQEIKSAGQSG

-312 EVGQKGKGFEVFAD
+312 EVGQKGNGFEVFAD
-326 GVQVDVDRKTDI
+326 GVQVDVDRETDI
-338 YAVGR
+338 YAVGQ

-440 QTLIIPTP
+440 QKLIIPTP

-460 NYTDADGQQW
+460 NYTDADGRQW

-479 GVYVQRIGKKTITS
+479 GVYVQRIATETPKAKWKNFEETADVPNRYCI
-493 KDAFFKSGLS
+493 SGALVNRYRDGS
-503 TNDVNYF
+503 TKCLISHGIYANWGIAPGW
-510 ALNNIPVHIGTA
+510 ALNSTTFYYHP
-522 GKKDV
+522 KEDV
-527 IMSNCFVAGIYQH
+527 TKEEAKEQI
-540 FGTLG
+540 LG
-545 EIFLGSAQGNIVY
+545 FINSANPLTFLGQLETPI
-558 FSVEAQKYPDTET
+558 EKPLTTE
-571 FKQWAVE
+571 
-578 NGLMFLYQL
+578 QL
-587 ADIVET
+587 AT
-593 HLTAEELSAYKTLR
+593 YKALR

-615 INDADAWM
+615 ANDAEAGM

>member
-14 IAGTYKGKTPK
+14 IAGTYEGNTPE

-153 GEKREGFEVFKDGI
+153 GEKREGLEVFKDGI
-167 AISGTRKKDIYAVGR
+167 AISGARKNDIYAVGR
-182 SGMDNESSY
+182 SGMGNESSY

-206 DSASVSLFVVA
+206 DSASVNLFVVA

-312 EVGQKGKGFEVFAD
+312 EVGQKGNGFEVFAD

-338 YAVGR
+338 YAVGQ
-343 NNGNVESGYDEFAL
+343 NNSNVESGYDEFAL

-366 SGTQDV
+366 SDTQDV
-372 YLYVVVWRKGKNVIL
+372 YLYVVVWRKGKNVVL

-407 IFLRTAAAFKGKVK
+407 IFLRTVEAFNGKVK

-448 NGLPGIPVSSDG
+448 NGLPGIPVSSGG

-479 GVYVQRIGKKTITS
+479 GVYVQRVATETPKAKWKNFEETADVPNRYRI
-493 KDAFFKSGLS
+493 SGALVNRYRDGS
-503 TNDVNYF
+503 TKCLISHGIYTNF
-510 ALNNIPVHIGTA
+510 GIAPGWALNSTTFYYHP
-522 GKKDV
+522 KEDV
-527 IMSNCFVAGIYQH
+527 TKEEAKEQI
-540 FGTLG
+540 LG
-545 EIFLGSAQGNIVY
+545 FINSANPLTFLGQLETPI
-558 FSVEAQKYPDTET
+558 EKPLTTE
-571 FKQWAVE
+571 
-578 NGLMFLYQL
+578 QL
-587 ADIVET
+587 AT
-593 HLTAEELSAYKTLR
+593 YKALR

-615 INDADAWM
+615 ANDAEAGM

>member
-14 IAGTYKGKTPK
+14 IAGTYEGNTPE

-153 GEKREGFEVFKDGI
+153 GEKREGLEVFKDGI
-167 AISGTRKKDIYAVGR
+167 AISGARKNDIYAVGR
-182 SGMDNESSY
+182 SGMDTESSY

-206 DSASVSLFVVA
+206 DSASVHLFVVA

-287 PQEIESTGQSG
+287 PQEIKSAGQSG

-312 EVGQKGKGFEVFAD
+312 EVGQKGNGFEVFAD

-338 YAVGR
+338 YAVGQ

-435 PYKPA
+435 PYKPV
-440 QTLIIPTP
+440 QKLIVPTP
-448 NGLPGIPVSSDG
+448 NGLPGIPVSSGG
-460 NYTDADGQQW
+460 NYTDEKGQQW

-479 GVYVQRIGKKTITS
+479 GVYVQRIAKYISSGGENLIAPSTRDGVDQYIIAVKSEIDKNFLSFGFSNKFKCKNMFEANTFTVTDMFIYFRFAENTQTPETIREVLNGCEFWYVLATPIETP
-493 KDAFFKSGLS
+493 LS
-503 TNDVNYF
+503 
-510 ALNNIPVHIGTA
+510 
-522 GKKDV
+522 
-527 IMSNCFVAGIYQH
+527 
-540 FGTLG
+540 
-545 EIFLGSAQGNIVY
+545 SA
-558 FSVEAQKYPDTET
+558 D
-571 FKQWAVE
+571 
-578 NGLMFLYQL
+578 L
-587 ADIVET
+587 A
-593 HLTAEELSAYKTLR
+593 AYSALR

-615 INDADAWM
+615 INDAGAGM